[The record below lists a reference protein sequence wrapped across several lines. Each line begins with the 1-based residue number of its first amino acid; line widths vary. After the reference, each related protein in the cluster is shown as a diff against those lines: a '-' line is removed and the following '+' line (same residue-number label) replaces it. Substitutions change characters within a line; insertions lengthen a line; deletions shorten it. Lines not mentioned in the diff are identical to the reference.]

1 MQLGYLAS
9 LSETHFSLGLLSLF
23 LGPAFVFKGAEV
35 GRGGGGKQ
43 RGGHTKQTV
52 LVFREIRKLEE
63 KEDTF
68 SENIKPEEICL
79 FAA

>member
-9 LSETHFSLGLLSLF
+9 LSETHFPLGLLSLF
-23 LGPAFVFKGAEV
+23 LGPVFIFKGAEV
-35 GRGGGGKQ
+35 GGGEQ

-52 LVFREIRKLEE
+52 LVCRETGKLKG

-68 SENIKPEEICL
+68 SENIKSEEIRL
-79 FAA
+79 SAA